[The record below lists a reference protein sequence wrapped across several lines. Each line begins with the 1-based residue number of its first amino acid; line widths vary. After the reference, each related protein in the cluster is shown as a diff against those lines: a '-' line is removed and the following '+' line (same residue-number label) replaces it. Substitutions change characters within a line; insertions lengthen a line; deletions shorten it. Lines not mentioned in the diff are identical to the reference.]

1 MGPTHPLRGRRQGWV
16 RWMSTSSLGGFFL
29 SSVSPVSRAR
39 VVEKVVWTP
48 CAKTDGRTDARGPD
62 ESPNR
67 FAGKGRHLVARAR
80 RSIAR
85 TSRPT
90 DACARLSHSLSLCSH
105 RPFVAMTT
113 RTTPATTMVRESRRR
128 RRAMA
133 SKPLR
138 WWCLAVVVLASVV
151 RVARGEE
158 EESAA
163 AHVIETYDAN
173 ADEVLDAD
181 ETSALVEA
189 FARRTTSSGS
199 GGGHEGHAH
208 EEDEA
213 HAHEEDETHEVMT
226 SISSDD
232 LVAEFGGA
240 DGTLNETE
248 FLAAAAA
255 VARCLAEPECAFI
268 ASRATPVAAKKTTK
282 YTALKMGLMAAI
294 FAMGFL
300 GGMLPLAVTTRLS
313 TFEGSTRYLNA
324 FSGGLFLSA
333 GFIHL
338 LPHAIESASEA
349 KIGTSRDYPFAMVM
363 TVLGFCVAFCVE
375 RVLFHTHSHGTEDHG
390 ETHHHH
396 DDHHDHHPHA
406 HHDHDHKHH
415 EHHDHKHHEHHDH
428 KHHEHHA
435 KVVVATVVVDPND
448 DCEKCDIE
456 QSASMFTQTR
466 SALVFMAGVA
476 LHASLA
482 GVSLGTQTERKAIF
496 SIFVAIASHKSAAAF
511 SVGTQF
517 LRCGVNDVKTMAL
530 FMLAFAAITP
540 VGIVIGYFAESTS
553 PAAAAVLEG
562 ISAGTFIYVGTIE
575 VVGDEF
581 ENTIEKC
588 DDDHGHNHK
597 VATHEHNVHG
607 APPRPVRLAKF
618 GAYMLGVTFI
628 ALVQLAIDHAH

>member
-1 MGPTHPLRGRRQGWV
+1 MDVDIVTRWFFFIV
-16 RWMSTSSLGGFFL
+16 RVT
-29 SSVSPVSRAR
+29 R
-39 VVEKVVWTP
+39 
-48 CAKTDGRTDARGPD
+48 
-62 ESPNR
+62 
-67 FAGKGRHLVARAR
+67 VARAR
-80 RSIAR
+80 RREGGLDPVCENRRTDRRAR
-85 TSRPT
+85 TRRIAEPIRREGASLSRARASIDRTYVPT
-90 DACARLSHSLSLCSH
+90 DRRVCASLSLSLSLCSH

-415 EHHDHKHHEHHDH
+415 DHHDHKHHEHHDH